1 MNVLDLISKIGEK
14 ETRTLKKVFISP
26 VFSNTVVAT
35 HIDGMVYSFSIPKV
49 AGGWYQIQPAD
60 TKKAR
65 IIGPAEFEERD
76 GYLKC
81 LDKLRLVLVMK
92 KDGVFYGVPDKAN
105 KFGFQVNDLL
115 PIFLNDDTAM
125 DFDRVITRFDGAN
138 LWFDGVDQGN
148 DPTKADYL
156 RACMLKVLDP
166 SELKF
171 SGLTL
176 EERLA
181 YTLRLTLDKKLIID
195 KKKDGLQKAVEFA
208 GGSFVKFV
216 ERSDH
221 YSITYRVGGDEYTS
235 YVSKDPVHSVIS
247 AGLCLQGNDRLF
259 DLKSLVTVI
268 REGQQKGLIHHY
280 HLRA

>member
-14 ETRTLKKVFISP
+14 ETQLLKKVFISP
-26 VFSNTVVAT
+26 IFSNTVVAT
-35 HIDGMVYSFSIPKV
+35 NVDGIIYSFFIPRV
-49 AGGWYQIQPAD
+49 AGGWYQIQPKD
-60 TKKAR
+60 TKTAKIA
-65 IIGPAEFEERD
+65 GPADFSDREK
-76 GYLKC
+76 YLKC
-81 LDKLRLVLVMK
+81 LDKLRLVLTMR
-92 KDGVFYGVPDKAN
+92 KDGIFFGVPDKAN

-115 PIFLNDDTAM
+115 PVFLCDDTVL
-125 DFDRVITRFDGAN
+125 DFDRVIARFDGAN
-138 LWFDGVDQGN
+138 IWFESVDQGN

-156 RACMLKVLDP
+156 RNCMEKVLDP
-166 SELKF
+166 DELKL

-176 EERLA
+176 EERLS
-181 YTLRLTLDKKLIID
+181 YTLRLTLDKKLIVD
-195 KKKDGLQKAVEFA
+195 KKKDGLKKAVEFA
-208 GGSFVKFV
+208 GASFVKFI

-221 YSITYRVGGDEYTS
+221 YSVTYRVGSEEYTS

-247 AGLCLQGNDRLF
+247 AGLCLQGNDQRF